1 MAYRLLWAGR
11 LWSITVPEELGSS
24 AAVAWTY
31 AQTYVVTGGSVVAA
45 MTRALE
51 LQYPGLGYGSPNLT
65 PVSFAAVGAPAAA
78 DDVCASGK
86 SAPYVRQNRDS
97 QRPRPPFS
105 RQGEKGAVSGT
116 SGPRKPTP
124 RPATS
129 SASQPLFRASMGSSL
144 AKQRES
150 LRSSKQTATQDTGGW
165 LGSNSTTGKA
175 LRGVPVA

>member
-11 LWSITVPEELGSS
+11 LWSITVPEELGS

-31 AQTYVVTGGSVVAA
+31 AQTYAVTGGSVVAA

-51 LQYPGLGYGSPNLT
+51 LQYPGLGYGSPKLT
-65 PVSFAAVGAPAAA
+65 PVSFAAVGAPGDA

-97 QRPRPPFS
+97 QRPRPPSS
-105 RQGEKGAVSGT
+105 RQGEKGVASGT
-116 SGPRKPTP
+116 SGQRKPTP

-129 SASQPLFRASMGSSL
+129 SASQPLFRASGVT
-144 AKQRES
+144 
-150 LRSSKQTATQDTGGW
+150 LRVPLHSSKQTATQSTGGW
-165 LGSNSTTGKA
+165 LGSSATTGKA
-175 LRGVPVA
+175 LRGAPVA